1 LCFFFDSLQRLNKG
15 FSGLFGIR
23 DEDDADGSED
33 DFTGRF
39 GWIYN
44 AKMVADFENISL
56 DQAYELGVIQ
66 FLNDL
71 SYLKEKDAH
80 DQRLIKNA
88 TKPE

>member
-1 LCFFFDSLQRLNKG
+1 
-15 FSGLFGIR
+15 
-23 DEDDADGSED
+23 
-33 DFTGRF
+33 
-39 GWIYN
+39 
-44 AKMVADFENISL
+44 MVADFENISL